1 MKKHNCSR
9 SRTRSRSRSRSHSP
23 PNNREKNYQ
32 RSYQNSRN
40 YRGYIRGGRR
50 PFNFRGRGRGFFPR
64 GHYQRGGGGY
74 NNHNFRPNW
83 KNYKQNPQKK
93 QQQYH
98 HHQQQQQQQQQNY
111 SQGRPQNY
119 QSSSRSPPRD
129 ASHHSDRSPTPLS
142 RHSRHSSSSS
152 HNSSPKFRQNC
163 LPISQNSKDVKE
175 KSLASKVV
183 QKEGGGDG
191 ETEALVV
198 GLAGDAKEDG
208 SGGKTEG
215 SWQTT
220 TNCSSGQNQMSP
232 LASSAAGA
240 GQNAPHNAASN
251 TPTKMTNAISN
262 GGPSCEAACSSFA
275 TKKASQ
281 ECLNSVLSSFFSNE
295 DYLEGDKNAISIAFG
310 KFLEEQNK
318 KAKALEN
325 GNDTETKEVNMEQ
338 EKVNGKPST
347 IVSDSAPEQYNR
359 AADGSFSMKSILK
372 ASPFLSPDGED
383 SEEPRFFHNDDFSKV
398 KSQAARS
405 ARDLFSKRPYVA
417 YSQAA
422 NSDAMTEDLYLSQKQ
437 EKMAGLA
444 AALRER
450 EAVGK
455 FDGMSADVDLK
466 ARKMAP
472 SSSILSPS
480 PRRRNLERELFTI
493 KTEDSPFS
501 FPRTSEAKIN
511 VRADFLRES
520 LFGLTT
526 AVFTSSCTAQHFP
539 PCEMTLNERFTMYHR
554 RAAEKEIMKP
564 RKSPEIHRRIDV
576 SPRAFKKHSQLFEA
590 KNIKIEKETRKIVA
604 ERRQWTSSP
613 KATRVQSTK
622 SKKRRSRSSSSS
634 SSSSSSESQRDELPF
649 ERNKEKS
656 LNPGRAGEIES
667 PGSVAIMRPQGGF
680 QVRIRGRGW
689 NRGSFQG
696 NASHSNNLA
705 AHPNK
710 DEWDPEFTPKSRKY
724 YLHDDRDGEVDL
736 KCTENRGRGDSSRGR
751 ARFIIRKATS
761 GPSANSPKWA
771 HKKFGINVEDRAERE
786 RETQQDHRNERESA
800 GERS

>member
-1 MKKHNCSR
+1 
-9 SRTRSRSRSRSHSP
+9 
-23 PNNREKNYQ
+23 
-32 RSYQNSRN
+32 
-40 YRGYIRGGRR
+40 RGYIRGGRR

-93 QQQYH
+93 QQH
-98 HHQQQQQQQQQNY
+98 
-111 SQGRPQNY
+111 
-119 QSSSRSPPRD
+119 SSRSPPRD

-175 KSLASKVV
+175 K
-183 QKEGGGDG
+183 
-191 ETEALVV
+191 
-198 GLAGDAKEDG
+198 
-208 SGGKTEG
+208 
-215 SWQTT
+215 
-220 TNCSSGQNQMSP
+220 SSGQNQMSP

-511 VRADFLRES
+511 ERQLSQCLVQSSRKDQEFRAIFQHIPNAQLQRCPSE
-520 LFGLTT
+520 LF
-526 AVFTSSCTAQHFP
+526 AQHIVAI
-539 PCEMTLNERFTMYHR
+539 CGDTLGDR

-590 KNIKIEKETRKIVA
+590 VKSSEDDPYKVT
-604 ERRQWTSSP
+604 ERS
-613 KATRVQSTK
+613 A
-622 SKKRRSRSSSSS
+622 KRRSRSSSSS

-680 QVRIRGRGW
+680 VSSANSFLVDLEQQVRIRGRGW

>member
-1 MKKHNCSR
+1 
-9 SRTRSRSRSRSHSP
+9 
-23 PNNREKNYQ
+23 
-32 RSYQNSRN
+32 
-40 YRGYIRGGRR
+40 RGGRR

-83 KNYKQNPQKK
+83 KNYKQNPQK
-93 QQQYH
+93 
-98 HHQQQQQQQQQNY
+98 N
-111 SQGRPQNY
+111 
-119 QSSSRSPPRD
+119 SSRSPPRD

-175 KSLASKVV
+175 KSL
-183 QKEGGGDG
+183 
-191 ETEALVV
+191 TEALVV

-220 TNCSSGQNQMSP
+220 TNCSS
-232 LASSAAGA
+232 
-240 GQNAPHNAASN
+240 
-251 TPTKMTNAISN
+251 
-262 GGPSCEAACSSFA
+262 
-275 TKKASQ
+275 ASQ

-511 VRADFLRES
+511 VRCLVQSSRKDQEFRAIFQHIPNAQLQRCPSE
-520 LFGLTT
+520 LF
-526 AVFTSSCTAQHFP
+526 AQHIVAIVHHIKGGHF
-539 PCEMTLNERFTMYHR
+539 Y
-554 RAAEKEIMKP
+554 
-564 RKSPEIHRRIDV
+564 PEIHRRIDV

-590 KNIKIEKETRKIVA
+590 VKSSEDDPYKSDPMDLRLDI
-604 ERRQWTSSP
+604 ERRKKYCTQEKHQNRERDTKDCGRETPVDKFSEGHKSS
-613 KATRVQSTK
+613 KK

-680 QVRIRGRGW
+680 VIRIRGRGW

>member
-1 MKKHNCSR
+1 
-9 SRTRSRSRSRSHSP
+9 
-23 PNNREKNYQ
+23 
-32 RSYQNSRN
+32 
-40 YRGYIRGGRR
+40 
-50 PFNFRGRGRGFFPR
+50 
-64 GHYQRGGGGY
+64 
-74 NNHNFRPNW
+74 
-83 KNYKQNPQKK
+83 
-93 QQQYH
+93 
-98 HHQQQQQQQQQNY
+98 
-111 SQGRPQNY
+111 
-119 QSSSRSPPRD
+119 
-129 ASHHSDRSPTPLS
+129 
-142 RHSRHSSSSS
+142 
-152 HNSSPKFRQNC
+152 
-163 LPISQNSKDVKE
+163 
-175 KSLASKVV
+175 
-183 QKEGGGDG
+183 
-191 ETEALVV
+191 
-198 GLAGDAKEDG
+198 
-208 SGGKTEG
+208 
-215 SWQTT
+215 
-220 TNCSSGQNQMSP
+220 
-232 LASSAAGA
+232 
-240 GQNAPHNAASN
+240 
-251 TPTKMTNAISN
+251 
-262 GGPSCEAACSSFA
+262 
-275 TKKASQ
+275 
-281 ECLNSVLSSFFSNE
+281 
-295 DYLEGDKNAISIAFG
+295 
-310 KFLEEQNK
+310 
-318 KAKALEN
+318 
-325 GNDTETKEVNMEQ
+325 MEQ

-405 ARDLFSKRPYVA
+405 ARDLFAERFSKRPYVA

-493 KTEDSPFS
+493 KTDNSPFS

-520 LFGLTT
+520 LFGCSTVL
-526 AVFTSSCTAQHFP
+526 AEERQLSQCLVQSSRKDQEFRAIFQHIPNAQLQRCPSELFAQHIVAIVHHIKAQHFP

-590 KNIKIEKETRKIVA
+590 VKSSEDDPYKDGGEKLKSDPMDLRLDI
-604 ERRQWTSSP
+604 ERRKKYCTQEKHQNRERDTKDCGRETPVDKFSEGHKSS
-613 KATRVQSTK
+613 KK

-667 PGSVAIMRPQGGF
+667 PGS

-724 YLHDDRDGEVDL
+724 YLHDDRDGEADL